1 MFSKLELVN
10 VIHNLYIS
18 FLLYNLS
25 VCKWVWGKRKRCR
38 VHVLGV
44 HLQVHILWE
53 CLTVFVYVCLGPMG
67 QGWRSGEWVA
77 HSCFSAHCRLRLE
90 GWADGLLTTSPSPS
104 ATSPHFYHWG
114 ARDGQEERSK
124 AALNSTH
131 CPCLLFQIQH
141 TPLSLSRS
149 SVFLSSQT
157 SRVLWGLRSLFISMS
172 EFLTDGC
179 ALVEQQSGY
188 EMW

>member
-18 FLLYNLS
+18 FLLYDLS

-77 HSCFSAHCRLRLE
+77 HSCFSAHCRLRSE

-114 ARDGQEERSK
+114 HGMDRRKGAK
-124 AALNSTH
+124 
-131 CPCLLFQIQH
+131 LLW
-141 TPLSLSRS
+141 TPLIVPASSFKFSTPPSLYLGHLFS
-149 SVFLSSQT
+149 SPHRLAEFFEVWGVCLFPWVSFWLMD
-157 SRVLWGLRSLFISMS
+157 VL
-172 EFLTDGC
+172 
-179 ALVEQQSGY
+179 
-188 EMW
+188 